1 MNESALPIQRK
12 AQAEEKQQQK
22 RANGEQKKRSVRP
35 LCRQM
40 KTKRR
45 TEQNERMKEPCFRCK
60 RPTYFND
67 KVGPLKDGVLFHKG
81 CFKCWICGSRLSLK
95 SYHNNRND
103 NQDLEVYCAGH
114 VPTPGPH
121 DAIPFRSNLLWS
133 PKTKGEYPHNLMRT

>member
-1 MNESALPIQRK
+1 
-12 AQAEEKQQQK
+12 
-22 RANGEQKKRSVRP
+22 
-35 LCRQM
+35 
-40 KTKRR
+40 
-45 TEQNERMKEPCFRCK
+45 MKEPCFRCK